1 MKSYS
6 LFKESVGGYDNIGAT
21 AVDFKNFRRDL
32 KAYIAGG
39 DAQMVIDKL
48 FRKHETC
55 SAFHF
60 EYDVDDS
67 NQLTRLFWCDPVA
80 RKNYAMFG
88 DVVSFDATY
97 ETNRYNMIFA
107 PFTGLDNHRKC
118 ITFAAGLINKEN
130 DESYAWLFRCFLNA
144 MGNAPKCIITD
155 QDPSL
160 RGAVKQGFTIHRY
173 CMWHIMKKVVK
184 KVDDNL
190 LKDADFLSKLNAI
203 VWSHYLE
210 PDDFETQWQ
219 NLMAEYNLESHK
231 WFTKI
236 FQIRTTWIPAY
247 FRDLFMGGLLRTTS
261 RSESENSFFDDFTR
275 KIFSLVELLMQ
286 FESAMDSQR
295 HKNADYNADD
305 EACYPEFKTPLD
317 IEKHASS
324 VYKLTIFYDVQA
336 EICAACFSCRVL
348 QVEELDDQHNQYL
361 VKDNR
366 GLTFTVEYSRI
377 QSTATCSC
385 KNYMHIGLL
394 CKHIFLVFKDENIRK
409 IPDLYINPRWCKTKL
424 LKPMINIPD
433 IEFDVVTAVKGE
445 KTALNRLWPD
455 IHYCVAA
462 VEQKPDLLDGFSK
475 VIRQQKNI
483 LQNALQSNLTPPQ
496 DQIFELFYGT
506 SAPSNITILPP
517 NKYTTRVV
525 GRESKALWRLA

>member
-1 MKSYS
+1 MGIMKSYR
-6 LFKESVGGYDNIGAT
+6 LFKETVGGYDKIGAT

-60 EYDVDDS
+60 EYDVDD
-67 NQLTRLFWCDPVA
+67 NDQLTRLFWCDPVA

-107 PFTGLDNHRKC
+107 PFTGVDNHQKC
-118 ITFAAGLINKEN
+118 ITFVAGLINKED

-144 MGNAPKCIITD
+144 MGI
-155 QDPSL
+155 
-160 RGAVKQGFTIHRY
+160 
-173 CMWHIMKKVVK
+173 
-184 KVDDNL
+184 
-190 LKDADFLSKLNAI
+190 SKLNAI

-210 PDDFETQWQ
+210 PADFVMQWQ

-261 RSESENSFFDDFTR
+261 RSESENSFFDDFTGQN
-275 KIFSLVELLMQ
+275 FSLVELLMQ

-324 VYKLTIFYDVQA
+324 VYTLTIFYDVQA

-366 GLTFTVEYSRI
+366 GMTFTVRYSRI
-377 QSTATCSC
+377 QGTATCSC
-385 KNYMHIGLL
+385 KHYMRIGLL
-394 CKHIFLVFKDENIRK
+394 CRHIFLVFKDENIRK
-409 IPDLYINPRWCKTKL
+409 IPDPYINPRWCKTKL

-433 IEFDVVTAVKGE
+433 IDFDAVTAVEGR
-445 KTALNRLWPD
+445 KTALNRLWSD

-462 VEQKPDLLDGFSK
+462 AEQKPDLFDGFSK
-475 VIRQQKNI
+475 VIQQQKNI
-483 LQNALQSNLTPPQ
+483 LQNALQSNLTSPQ
-496 DQIFELFYGT
+496 DQIFESFYGA
-506 SAPSNITILPP
+506 SAPSNITVRPP
-517 NKYTTRVV
+517 QQVHNKGGGKRIKSALEISIEQGKKNKRMFKTC
-525 GRESKALWRLA
+525 REMGFHDSRNCPLNKQ

>member
-1 MKSYS
+1 
-6 LFKESVGGYDNIGAT
+6 
-21 AVDFKNFRRDL
+21 
-32 KAYIAGG
+32 
-39 DAQMVIDKL
+39 
-48 FRKHETC
+48 
-55 SAFHF
+55 
-60 EYDVDDS
+60 
-67 NQLTRLFWCDPVA
+67 
-80 RKNYAMFG
+80 
-88 DVVSFDATY
+88 
-97 ETNRYNMIFA
+97 MIFA
-107 PFTGLDNHRKC
+107 PFTGVDNHRKC
-118 ITFAAGLINKEN
+118 ITFAAGLINKED

-155 QDPSL
+155 QDPSF
-160 RGAVKQGFTIHRY
+160 RGAVKQGFLGTVHRY
-173 CMWHIMKKVVK
+173 CIGHIMKKVVK
-184 KVDDNL
+184 KVDNNL

-219 NLMAEYNLESHK
+219 NLMAEYNFESHK

-236 FQIRTTWIPAY
+236 FQIRTMWILAY

-261 RSESENSFFDDFTR
+261 RSESENSFFDDFTGQN
-275 KIFSLVELLMQ
+275 FSLVELLMQ

-324 VYKLTIFYDVQA
+324 VYTLTIFYDVQA

-366 GLTFTVEYSRI
+366 GMTFTVEYSRI
-377 QSTATCSC
+377 QGTTTCS
-385 KNYMHIGLL
+385 Y
-394 CKHIFLVFKDENIRK
+394 
-409 IPDLYINPRWCKTKL
+409 LYINPRWCKTKL

-433 IEFDVVTAVKGE
+433 IDFDAVTAVEGE
-445 KTALNRLWPD
+445 KTALNRLWSD

-462 VEQKPDLLDGFSK
+462 TEQKPDLLDGFSK
-475 VIRQQKNI
+475 VMQ
-483 LQNALQSNLTPPQ
+483 
-496 DQIFELFYGT
+496 
-506 SAPSNITILPP
+506 
-517 NKYTTRVV
+517 
-525 GRESKALWRLA
+525 

>member
-1 MKSYS
+1 MLNCVKANIGIMKSYC

-39 DAQMVIDKL
+39 DAQMAIDKL
-48 FRKHETC
+48 FRKHETF

-60 EYDVDDS
+60 EYDVDD
-67 NQLTRLFWCDPVA
+67 NDQLTRLFWCDPVS

-97 ETNRYNMIFA
+97 ETNRYFARAFRFSCVSCIFNLLA
-107 PFTGLDNHRKC
+107 SIIIKKC
-118 ITFAAGLINKEN
+118 ITFAAGLINKED

-160 RGAVKQGFTIHRY
+160 RGAVKQGFPGTVDRY

-261 RSESENSFFDDFTR
+261 RSESENSFFDDFTGQN
-275 KIFSLVELLMQ
+275 FSLVELLMQ

-324 VYKLTIFYDVQA
+324 VYTLTISYDVQA

-348 QVEELDDQHNQYL
+348 QFEELDDQHNQYL

-366 GLTFTVEYSRI
+366 GMTFTVEYSRI
-377 QSTATCSC
+377 QGTAICSC
-385 KNYMHIGLL
+385 KHYMRIGLL
-394 CKHIFLVFKDENIRK
+394 CRHIFLVFKDENIRK
-409 IPDLYINPRWCKTKL
+409 IPYFYINPRWCKTKL

-433 IEFDVVTAVKGE
+433 IDFDVVTAVEGK
-445 KTALNRLWPD
+445 KTVLNRLWSD

-462 VEQKPDLLDGFSK
+462 TEQKPDLLDGFSK

-483 LQNALQSNLTPPQ
+483 LQNAL
-496 DQIFELFYGT
+496 
-506 SAPSNITILPP
+506 
-517 NKYTTRVV
+517 
-525 GRESKALWRLA
+525 